1 MVRTQRYDAASAA
14 APPFPR
20 LALAAAALLLL
31 TALPLLAQETE
42 ETGDRATGAA
52 VEADVADGAE
62 TAVGDEAAGS
72 ADTAAVAPH
81 PHDGFDFPSSE
92 IEAAAEVG
100 LTWLELIDAGEFEEG
115 WAIGAS
121 TLQNSGSPQSLEA
134 TINAGR
140 RAYRPLG
147 ARTLVGFQQMNNPPN
162 APPGDYVM
170 LQYRTEVSG
179 DRTIIETVVPRQDGD
194 AWRVAAYFIQR
205 E

>member
-20 LALAAAALLLL
+20 LALAAALLLL
-31 TALPLLAQETE
+31 TALPLVAQETG
-42 ETGDRATGAA
+42 ETGDSATAA
-52 VEADVADGAE
+52 EIEADAGDRAE
-62 TAVGDEAAGS
+62 TAAGDEAAETP
-72 ADTAAVAPH
+72 DTVDVAPH

-100 LTWLELIDAGEFEEG
+100 LAWLELIDAGEYEEG

>member
-20 LALAAAALLLL
+20 LALAATALLLM
-31 TALPLLAQETE
+31 TALPLVAQETG
-42 ETGDRATGAA
+42 ETDSATAAEIEADAGDRAET
-52 VEADVADGAE
+52 ADGADTAE
-62 TAVGDEAAGS
+62 TP
-72 ADTAAVAPH
+72 DTAAVAPH

-100 LTWLELIDAGEFEEG
+100 LTWLELIDAGEYEEG